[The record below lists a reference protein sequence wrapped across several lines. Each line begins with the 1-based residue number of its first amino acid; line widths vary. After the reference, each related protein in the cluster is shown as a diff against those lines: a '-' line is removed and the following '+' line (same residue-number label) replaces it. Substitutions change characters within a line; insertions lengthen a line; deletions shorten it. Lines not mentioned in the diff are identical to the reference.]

1 VSEGSSTERTLRWIP
16 ALAALAVA
24 TLYSVGALLTA
35 AGLRGAGL
43 SVRDTLPLF
52 SLEKL
57 LARGIST
64 LIGSILLLALLVLLG
79 ILAVRSAGVL
89 KRRDVSHRAA
99 IAAAV
104 AGAALMV
111 LVLAFSS
118 PILALALL
126 LSLGLGV
133 AASRWLPA
141 VPRPWIWGAQYMVV
155 LAGLI
160 ASAYVY
166 PQPLPVARVEV
177 ADGGATVAGDLITT
191 TDFSWYVAG
200 FDDNSVRAIPSSDI
214 EDAQF
219 VSREREDPPMLKDVV
234 SDLVD

>member
-1 VSEGSSTERTLRWIP
+1 MSEASSTERALRWIT
-16 ALAALAVA
+16 AVAALAVA
-24 TLYSVGALLTA
+24 TLYCVGALLTA

-64 LIGSILLLALLVLLG
+64 LIGSILLLALLALLAIG
-79 ILAVRSAGVL
+79 AVRAASVL
-89 KRRDVSHRAA
+89 RRRDTSHRRT
-99 IAAAV
+99 IAAVV
-104 AGAALMV
+104 AGAVLLI

-118 PILALALL
+118 PVLAVALL
-126 LSLGLGV
+126 LSLEMGV
-133 AASRWLPA
+133 AGRRWLPT
-141 VPRPWIWGAQYMVV
+141 VPRAWIWGAQYIVV
-155 LAGLI
+155 LGGLI
-160 ASAYVY
+160 ASAYAY
-166 PQPLPVARVEV
+166 PQPLPVARVDV
-177 ADGGATVAGDLITT
+177 VGGGATVVGDLVTT

-200 FDDNSVRAIPSSDI
+200 FDDDSVRAIPSARI

-219 VSREREDPPMLKDVV
+219 ASREREDPPMLKDLV